1 MFTVLN
7 SLSQTPVISV
17 DFSQTVSL
25 TQQHFRD
32 ECCIHRIL
40 EQSMRTGAV
49 QNVTRAIARYGDF
62 TEVNEYR
69 ENLHKISE
77 ANDAFAQLPAA
88 VRREFDNDPGKFF
101 EFASNPANI
110 DKLREL
116 GLAKPAEPSPPE
128 KGTQAG
134 SEEPPPSSEK

>member
-1 MFTVLN
+1 MIVLN
-7 SLSQTPVISV
+7 PLSKTRLIQV
-17 DFSQTVSL
+17 DFSETVSL
-25 TQQHFRD
+25 TQQHFQD

-77 ANDAFAQLPAA
+77 ANDAFAQLPAT

-116 GLAKPAEPSPPE
+116 GLAKPAEPVVAKKESKEDP
-128 KGTQAG
+128 A
-134 SEEPPPSSEK
+134 EPPPSSEK